1 MSVDLLAR
9 PRVTSSMTRR
19 FGALALCVLAACG
32 GADKKGSTTPTAGSG
47 AGSGS
52 DSQSMATTPD
62 PSGAGVP
69 SSGGG
74 GSPAGVGNTAAGGSA
89 AAPTTVQ
96 PEIAGPPIVPP
107 NLDTDPAQ
115 AKSQVDQHLGV
126 AKQALAM
133 QTPDADGALREA
145 KAALTIDASN
155 VDAAAMVAFAYY
167 HKHLYDTS
175 ELVLDDV
182 FKRESAK
189 KNANIYYVYG
199 LVYDHTN
206 RPEQAMKA
214 YQKAVELDP
223 NLASAQV
230 DVGVHQLQNK
240 QYAEAQTT
248 FELVTQKFNRTDAVT
263 LTSLGSAYRGHAG
276 DFAAGD
282 SNRDQLI
289 QRAESAY
296 KKALSANPSFG
307 PAYYDLGLL
316 YLDADPF
323 PGVSDPLARLNAAKG
338 FFDQYKNMPNA
349 DLKLYEQR
357 TKDVTKLIKSATKK
371 QAKKPA

>member
-1 MSVDLLAR
+1 MSVDLLAP
-9 PRVTSSMTRR
+9 PRVTTSMTRR

-32 GADKKGSTTPTAGSG
+32 GADKKGGTTPQGG
-47 AGSGS
+47 AGNG
-52 DSQSMATTPD
+52 SQSMANTPD

-69 SSGGG
+69 TTGG
-74 GSPAGVGNTAAGGSA
+74 GSAGVGNTAAGGGS
-89 AAPTTVQ
+89 AAPTNG

-133 QTPDADGALREA
+133 QTPDAEGALREA
-145 KAALTIDASN
+145 KAALAIDASN

-182 FKRESAK
+182 FKRDAAK

-206 RPEQAMKA
+206 RPEQAVKA
-214 YQKAVELDP
+214 FQKAVELDP

-248 FELVTQKFNRTDAVT
+248 FELVTQKFNRSDANT

-289 QRAESAY
+289 RRAEAAY
-296 KKALSANPSFG
+296 KKALGANPNFA

-338 FFDQYKNMPNA
+338 YFDQYKNMPNA
-349 DLKLYEQR
+349 DM
-357 TKDVTKLIKSATKK
+357 
-371 QAKKPA
+371 

>member
-32 GADKKGSTTPTAGSG
+32 GADKKGSTTPTAGS
-47 AGSGS
+47 GSGS